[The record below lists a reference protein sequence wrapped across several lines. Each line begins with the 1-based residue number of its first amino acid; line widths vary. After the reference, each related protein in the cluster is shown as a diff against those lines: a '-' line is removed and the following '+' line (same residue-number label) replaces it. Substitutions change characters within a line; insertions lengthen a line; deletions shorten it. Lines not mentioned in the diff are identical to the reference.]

1 MRFLFFFIE
10 QKRILVTRP
19 AKRSDGRQA
28 EVADLPGTQ
37 RAGSSPLAGG
47 PGVKRG
53 CGQKVLLTK

>member
-1 MRFLFFFIE
+1 MTI
-10 QKRILVTRP
+10 P

-28 EVADLPGTQ
+28 KVADLPRSQ

>member
-1 MRFLFFFIE
+1 M
-10 QKRILVTRP
+10 TRP

-28 EVADLPGTQ
+28 EVADLPGSQ